1 MSAPHATQ
9 IVDGYLARLEVAL
22 LGAPPARRVELM
34 EDVKSHI
41 ADARAALDVETDEAL
56 LAALDR
62 LGDPAEIAGDATERE
77 IRPTATATHGARW
90 GWVELVGLLLT
101 IVLWPAG
108 AILVLLSPVWTQRE
122 KITATAIGAVTFVI
136 GFPLFAPLMGLVI
149 GPLVAGLGA
158 PLAPMLIG
166 SVGALP
172 IVAAGYLAWRLRARD
187 TYLGAL
193 A

>member
-1 MSAPHATQ
+1 VSAPHAGP

-34 EDVKSHI
+34 EDLKSHI

-62 LGDPAEIAGDATERE
+62 LGDPAEIARDADERDVTPPA
-77 IRPTATATHGARW
+77 RARW
-90 GWVELVGLLLT
+90 GWVELGGLLLT

-136 GFPLFAPLMGLVI
+136 GFPLFAPIMGLLI

-166 SVGALP
+166 SLGILP
-172 IVAAGYLAWRLRARD
+172 IVAAAYLAWRLRSRE
-187 TYLGAL
+187 TYLGAP